1 MILVQERIEYIN
13 NLNDVPLT
21 AIPFDGCFCDIYF
34 ELYNSTKSSLKDSGL
49 DYKKLIFCGEID
61 EDDLGLTD
69 IPLEGNFFRWIGP
82 EKDLSISPSVD
93 VLVDNE
99 EPYSVDVTYNR
110 ETSTKIKSGDL
121 IVISSVIDERINR
134 IDLVS
139 KNTNIPFAPTSVFI
153 ENESCEVIR
162 KDELWYF
169 RCKSF
174 EKGIKTKKHKR
185 ILGNIHYGGNMNP
198 TSSLVSIDFDGKVL
212 RNITI
217 EPITSYTTEDSPDLY
232 LTGTSNIESDDVSD
246 LSYFVFTESGT
257 VGHSKGITVTQDKNL
272 TRILSLSVYPVYD
285 GLQYDNETVIEFPH
299 FGDFD
304 ISPTSITHVLVYTK
318 KTLFKAVGN
327 NGIGTVNA
335 IIVWP
340 DGTEKELPFV
350 EDSFVLTDDLL
361 NGVNNYEVKMTLT
374 YESDYKKDV
383 FCTVIVESTED
394 IDSDDNPL
402 TKAKYYFK
410 IIFNMKKDD

>member
-13 NLNDVPLT
+13 NLNDVQLT

-69 IPLEGNFFRWIGP
+69 IPLEGTFFRWIGP

-121 IVISSVIDERINR
+121 IVISSVIDGRINR

-153 ENESCEVIR
+153 ENESCEVTK

-257 VGHSKGITVTQDKNL
+257 IGHSKGVTVTQDRNL

-285 GLQYDNETVIEFPH
+285 GLQYGNETVIEFPH
-299 FGDFD
+299 FGDFN

-327 NGIGTVNA
+327 NGVGTVNA
-335 IIVWP
+335 IIIWP

-374 YESDYKKDV
+374 HESGYKKDV
-383 FCTVIVESTED
+383 FCTVIVESAED

-402 TKAKYYFK
+402 TKAKYYFR

>member
-21 AIPFDGCFCDIYF
+21 AIPFDGCSCDIYF

-69 IPLEGNFFRWIGP
+69 IPFEGNFFRWIGP

-121 IVISSVIDERINR
+121 IVISSVIDGRISR

-139 KNTNIPFAPTSVFI
+139 KNTNLPFAPTSVFI
-153 ENESCEVIR
+153 ENESCEVTK

-185 ILGNIHYGGNMNP
+185 ILGNIHYGGNMSP

-217 EPITSYTTEDSPDLY
+217 KPITSYTTEDSPDLY

-257 VGHSKGITVTQDKNL
+257 VGHSKGVTVTQDKNL

-304 ISPTSITHVLVYTK
+304 ISPTSITHVLIYTK

-327 NGIGTVNA
+327 NDVGTVSA

-374 YESDYKKDV
+374 HESGYKKDV
-383 FCTVIVESTED
+383 FCSVIVESTED

-402 TKAKYYFK
+402 TKAKYYFR

>member
-69 IPLEGNFFRWIGP
+69 IPLEGTFFRWIGP

-121 IVISSVIDERINR
+121 IVISSVIDGRINR

-153 ENESCEVIR
+153 ENESCEVTR

-185 ILGNIHYGGNMNP
+185 ILGNIHYGENMNP

-217 EPITSYTTEDSPDLY
+217 KPITSYTTEDSPDLY

-257 VGHSKGITVTQDKNL
+257 VGHSKGVTVTQDKNL

-285 GLQYDNETVIEFPH
+285 GLQYDNDTVIEFPH

-304 ISPTSITHVLVYTK
+304 ISPSITHVLVYTK
-318 KTLFKAVGN
+318 KTLIKAVGN
-327 NGIGTVNA
+327 NGVGTVNA

-361 NGVNNYEVKMTLT
+361 NGVNNYKVKITLT
-374 YESDYKKDV
+374 HESGYKKDI

-402 TKAKYYFK
+402 TKAKYYFR

>member
-69 IPLEGNFFRWIGP
+69 IPLEGNFFRWVGP

-93 VLVDNE
+93 VIVDNE

-121 IVISSVIDERINR
+121 IVISSVIDGRINR

-153 ENESCEVIR
+153 ENESCEVTR

-185 ILGNIHYGGNMNP
+185 ILGNIHYGGNMDS
-198 TSSLVSIDFDGKVL
+198 TSSLMSIDFDGKVL

-257 VGHSKGITVTQDKNL
+257 VGHSKGVTVTQDKNL

-327 NGIGTVNA
+327 NGVGTVNA
-335 IIVWP
+335 IIIWP
-340 DGTEKELPFV
+340 DGTEKELPFM
-350 EDSFVLTDDLL
+350 EDFFVLTDDLL
-361 NGVNNYEVKMTLT
+361 NGVDNYKVKMTLT
-374 YESDYKKDV
+374 HELGYKKDV

-402 TKAKYYFK
+402 TKAKYYFR

>member
-21 AIPFDGCFCDIYF
+21 AIPYDGCFCDIYF

-69 IPLEGNFFRWIGP
+69 IPLEGTFFRWIGP

-110 ETSTKIKSGDL
+110 ETSTNIKSGDL
-121 IVISSVIDERINR
+121 IVISSVIDGRINR

-139 KNTNIPFAPTSVFI
+139 RNTNLPFAPTSVFI
-153 ENESCEVIR
+153 ENESCEVIK

-217 EPITSYTTEDSPDLY
+217 KPITSYTTEDSPDLY
-232 LTGTSNIESDDVSD
+232 LTGTSNIESDDVSN

-257 VGHSKGITVTQDKNL
+257 VGHSKGVTVTQDRNL

-285 GLQYDNETVIEFPH
+285 GLRYDNETVIEFPH

-327 NGIGTVNA
+327 NGVGTVNA
-335 IIVWP
+335 IIIWP

-374 YESDYKKDV
+374 HELGYKKDV

-402 TKAKYYFK
+402 TKAKYYFR

>member
-110 ETSTKIKSGDL
+110 ETSAKIKSGDL
-121 IVISSVIDERINR
+121 IVISSVIDGRINR

-153 ENESCEVIR
+153 ENESCEVTR

-185 ILGNIHYGGNMNP
+185 ILGNIHYGGNMDT

-217 EPITSYTTEDSPDLY
+217 KPITSYTTEDSPDLY
-232 LTGTSNIESDDVSD
+232 LTGTSNIESDNVSD

-272 TRILSLSVYPVYD
+272 TRMMSLSVYPVYD
-285 GLQYDNETVIEFPH
+285 SLQYDNETVIEFPH

-304 ISPTSITHVLVYTK
+304 ISPTSITHVLIYTK

-335 IIVWP
+335 IIIWP

-374 YESDYKKDV
+374 HELGYKKDV

-410 IIFNMKKDD
+410 IIFNMKKDN

>member
-69 IPLEGNFFRWIGP
+69 IPLEGNFFRWVGP

-121 IVISSVIDERINR
+121 IVISSVIDGRINR

-153 ENESCEVIR
+153 ENESCEVTR

-185 ILGNIHYGGNMNP
+185 ILGNIHYGENMNP

-217 EPITSYTTEDSPDLY
+217 KPITSYTTEDSPDLY

-257 VGHSKGITVTQDKNL
+257 VGHSKGVTVTQDKIL

-285 GLQYDNETVIEFPH
+285 GLQYDNKTIIEFPH

-304 ISPTSITHVLVYTK
+304 ISPSITHVLVYTK
-318 KTLFKAVGN
+318 KTLIKAVGN
-327 NGIGTVNA
+327 NGVGTVNA

-361 NGVNNYEVKMTLT
+361 NGVDDYKVKITLT
-374 YESDYKKDV
+374 HESGYKKDI

-402 TKAKYYFK
+402 TKAKYYFR